1 MEESIIKSIFILS
14 SLLFLCWV
22 LFSFIEHGYSLLFKK
37 PLYVHFYV
45 KLYKLPVNLLTQLQL
60 KSSYYNRLHSR
71 DQKYFEHRVFCFLRK
86 YTFKSRNE
94 AIIDD
99 ELKILVASAYVMITF
114 GMRRYLTKAF
124 KTILIHPDSYFSAE
138 ESQLH
143 NGEFN
148 PKYKAVVFSR
158 KALLQGFEN
167 DSDNLNLA
175 IHEFAHVL
183 TYSTMKARDVSASI
197 FSDQYQKII
206 KNSKQF
212 DTAEELRNSSYF
224 RIYAFTNQY
233 EFIAVILEHY
243 FESPELFEKNFPVL
257 YKDVGLMIN
266 QRSWM
271 CSIFSANTNSS
282 SIVSYCK
289 KLQFLVSCN
298 RFY

>member
-1 MEESIIKSIFILS
+1 MEESIIAGIVVLS
-14 SLLFLCWV
+14 SLLVLCWM
-22 LFSFIEHGYSLLFKK
+22 LFSFIEHGYSLIFKK
-37 PLYVHFYV
+37 PLYVHFYF
-45 KLYKLPVNLLTQLQL
+45 KLYKLPINLLIQLRT
-60 KSSYYNRLHSR
+60 KSSYYKRLNRR
-71 DQKYFEHRVFCFLRK
+71 DQRYFEHRVFCFLRR
-86 YTFKSRNE
+86 YTFTSRNE
-94 AIIDD
+94 AVIDD
-99 ELKILVASAYVMITF
+99 ELKILVASAYVVITF

-148 PKYKAVVFSR
+148 PKYKVVVFSR

-183 TYSTMKARDVSASI
+183 TYSTMKARDVSSSI

-206 KNSKQF
+206 KKIKQF

-257 YKDVGLMIN
+257 FKDVGLMLN
-266 QRSWM
+266 QRS
-271 CSIFSANTNSS
+271 
-282 SIVSYCK
+282 
-289 KLQFLVSCN
+289 
-298 RFY
+298 